1 MNKIK
6 SNTLYR
12 SSSVDE
18 TTINEEERTVEI
30 VFSTEMAVERNFGME
45 VLDHSPESVDLG
57 RMAQRGPVL
66 VDHNPEDHVGVV
78 VESSIDS
85 DRIGRAKVR
94 FGRSARATE
103 IFNDIIDGI
112 RGAVSVGY
120 RIFEMKR
127 EGVEEGLEHFR
138 ATSWQPLELS
148 FVSVPADPNC
158 QVGRSVEED
167 AEFAID
173 IIDEVEKETH
183 RSVQMTEE
191 IKQEAPS
198 VDVAAIRAEAQKA
211 ERKRVSVITELGAKF
226 DANDMARD
234 YVNSDKSTDSFREAI
249 LAKQERQETI
259 MKESTPAT
267 DLGLSEKETRAYSLM
282 NAIRAAES
290 GNWKGAEFERE
301 CSLEI
306 AERLGRDAQGF
317 FVPFDIQR
325 ATNSDFTRVTPPS
338 NTVDQANLVGT
349 DHLAGSFIEQLRNKS
364 SVMSMGAKLLTGLVG
379 NVDIPK
385 QTAGSTFG
393 WLAEDANATDSDL
406 TIGQATLSPKT
417 IGGAVPLTRRLM
429 KQSSPDIE
437 NLVRSDLIAGAALAI
452 DLGALSGSGAAGQPL
467 GVRNAV
473 GINTQAVVAAGA
485 PTFAELVGFETAVLT
500 DNALA
505 GNLNYITTPAM
516 QGYGKTTVLD
526 AGSGRFIQEGGM
538 INGYPVNVT
547 NQAAANSILFGNFE
561 DVLIGMW
568 GVLDL
573 SVDTATKAA
582 SGGLVLRA
590 FQDVDVA
597 VRHAESFCKNA

>member
-30 VFSTEMAVERNFGME
+30 VFSTESPVERSFGME
-45 VLDHSPESVDLG
+45 VLDHSLESVDMG
-57 RMAQRGPVL
+57 RLLQRGPVL
-66 VDHNPEDHVGVV
+66 VDHDSTDHVGVV
-78 VESSIDS
+78 VESSIGS

-94 FGRSARATE
+94 FGRSTRAVE
-103 IFNDIIDGI
+103 VFNDIVDGI

-127 EGVEEGLEHFR
+127 EGAQEGLEHFR
-138 ATSWQPLELS
+138 ATKWEPLELS

-158 QVGRSVEED
+158 QVGRSTED
-167 AEFAID
+167 DSEYSIN
-173 IIDEVEKETH
+173 VVGEKEENKEK
-183 RSVQMTEE
+183 RSIHMSE
-191 IKQEAPS
+191 KAPLDEAQ
-198 VDVAAIRAEAQKA
+198 IRAHAQKA
-211 ERKRVSVITELGAKF
+211 ERTRVSALTALGAKF
-226 DANDMARD
+226 DANDLARD
-234 YVNSDKSTDSFREAI
+234 FVNSDKTVDAFREAI
-249 LAKQERQETI
+249 LAKQPAQEP
-259 MKESTPAT
+259 MAHREVGTPAT
-267 DLGLSEKETRAYSLM
+267 DLGLSKEETRTYSLM
-282 NAIRAAES
+282 NAIRAAHS
-290 GNWKGAEFERE
+290 GDWKNAEFERK

-317 FVPFDIQR
+317 FVPFDVQR
-325 ATNSDFTRVTPPS
+325 SADFNRVTPPS
-338 NTVDQANLVGT
+338 NTVDQGNLVGT
-349 DHLAGSFIEQLRNKS
+349 DHLAGSFIEQLRNQS
-364 SVMSMGAKLLTGLVG
+364 SVMSMGARLLTGLVG
-379 NVDIPK
+379 NVDIPR
-385 QTAGSTFG
+385 QSAGSTFD
-393 WLAEDANATDSDL
+393 WLAEDANAIDSDV
-406 TIGQATLSPKT
+406 TIGQVVLSPKT

-429 KQSSPDIE
+429 KQSSPDVE
-437 NLVRSDLIAGAALAI
+437 TLVRSDLIAGAALAI
-452 DLGALSGSGAAGQPL
+452 DLGALAGTGLAGQPL
-467 GVRNAV
+467 GVSNAV
-473 GINTQAVVAAGA
+473 GINTQAIALAGS
-485 PTFAELVGFETAVLT
+485 PTHAELVGFETAVLT

-505 GNLNYITTPAM
+505 GNLNYITTPAI

-526 AGSGRFIQEGGM
+526 AGSGRFIMEGGE

-547 NQAAANSILFGNFE
+547 NQAAANSILFGNFA

-597 VRHAESFCKNA
+597 VRHAESFCKNV